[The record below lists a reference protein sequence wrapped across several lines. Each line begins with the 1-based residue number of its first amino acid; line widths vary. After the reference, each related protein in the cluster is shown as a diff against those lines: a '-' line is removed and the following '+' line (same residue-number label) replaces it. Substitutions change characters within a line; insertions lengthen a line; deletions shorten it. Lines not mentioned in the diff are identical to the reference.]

1 MSITLVVDSIWQ
13 ALKFAL
19 HKINANELF
28 VLQTPYSIKGLIHDA
43 RYASVF
49 LLKYSQ
55 LF

>member
-13 ALKFAL
+13 DLKFAL

-28 VLQTPYSIKGLIHDA
+28 VSQTTYSMKGLIYDA
-43 RYASVF
+43 GYGSMF